1 MAASGYRTSFVG
13 DVNILELAE
22 IVAQSSRYT
31 HTHTHTHKPI
41 ELYTLKE

>member
-1 MAASGYRTSFVG
+1 MAASGCRTSFVG

-31 HTHTHTHKPI
+31 HTQKKTPLNYI
-41 ELYTLKE
+41 L